1 MTINRDAVMVMGYA
15 VATAALTVC
24 ETHGWVS
31 GADDLA
37 IQGVLTA
44 FAAAFHIPNAKAAA
58 ALKAQDKA
66 VTPSVT
72 VVAEQSGPSANMAG

>member
-1 MTINRDAVMVMGYA
+1 MNRDTVLFVAYA
-15 VATAALTVC
+15 LATAAMSVC
-24 ETHGWVS
+24 AAHGWVS
-31 GADDLA
+31 DTDALE

-44 FAAAFHIPNAKAAA
+44 FATAFHIPNAKAAA
-58 ALKAQDKA
+58 ALKTQDQA